1 MLFQLAVLKWAGNMC
16 RVSPRAGEH
25 VDSVPVRSQRV
36 SRIGDRVRAHIM
48 KARFVGFLSKFVTN
62 LMRSVLVGGFRTT
75 DGVGVRFCEKAIQN
89 VKF

>member
-1 MLFQLAVLKWAGNMC
+1 MLIRCRFALNVYPVSVIGSVLN
-16 RVSPRAGEH
+16 
-25 VDSVPVRSQRV
+25 
-36 SRIGDRVRAHIM
+36 IM

-75 DGVGVRFCEKAIQN
+75 DGVGVSFCEKAIQN